1 MIDVDYVATG
11 SLCVDVLSHETL
23 VKNTTALVRDAAEIR
38 SRVYAEAEAG
48 GPYTNADLAFKA
60 HLEVTPRSV

>member
-11 SLCVDVLSHETL
+11 SLCGDVLSHETL
-23 VKNTTALVRDAAEIR
+23 VKNTTELVRDATEVR
-38 SRVYAEAEAG
+38 SRVYAVAKAG

-60 HLEVTPRSV
+60 HLEATPRTV